1 MGWDRGPHRLGF
13 LAANPVCAQV
23 QDTEVHLSTFGEAG
37 ANIDAPT
44 MIPYHWLGPV
54 GDTCGSHIGY

>member
-13 LAANPVCAQV
+13 LAASPVCTQV
-23 QDTEVHLSTFGEAG
+23 QDTAGYLSTFGEAG

-44 MIPYHWLGPV
+44 MIPH
-54 GDTCGSHIGY
+54 H